1 MHVHTSNDSF
11 QAGKERFNPSK
22 NAKILPLM
30 AGKTPEL
37 DNLQDTLVWDPFYTE
52 MPEFF
57 DMKLPDLLKQKH
69 PSAWPEFERGEID
82 EDELY
87 RKFFKDGRNIN
98 GAGLMRQMVRSIVSA
113 QPFVFHV
120 GPALSQTNFR
130 KGSSLLDLGCKE

>member
-1 MHVHTSNDSF
+1 MLHDLSSSDKPF
-11 QAGKERFNPSK
+11 QAGKVRVNPSGS
-22 NAKILPLM
+22 AQVLPLM
-30 AGKTPEL
+30 AREKPEL
-37 DNLQDTLVWDPFYTE
+37 DKLQDTLVWDPFYTE

-120 GPALSQTNFR
+120 GPAPSQTNF
-130 KGSSLLDLGCKE
+130 